1 MTPAGYGAQDSRWDT
16 WRISAF
22 SEITGFYENATYVR
36 DSAGLS
42 KFRNTVQI
50 NAEREFGEL
59 GIFSNVSWNGV
70 FRGSYDG
77 VYDLNSNE

>member
-1 MTPAGYGAQDSRWDT
+1 MQTKIKGLGRWSLALASGT
-16 WRISAF
+16 GLLLSPLSAAIA
-22 SEITGFYENATYVR
+22 SEETEITGFYENATYVR

-59 GIFSNVSWNGV
+59 GIFSNVS
-70 FRGSYDG
+70 
-77 VYDLNSNE
+77 